1 MASLLVIDDE
11 PSILHAFR
19 RVFDQPEITVC
30 TASTGREG
38 IELFQ
43 RHRPDA
49 VILDVRLPDMSGMDV
64 FQTCRAIDPKVPV
77 ILITGH
83 GSAEMAITAMQQ
95 GAFDYLFK
103 PLELDEVR
111 QLVDRALKV
120 RRAMSVPALTAEET
134 VDGEDGAD
142 LLIGR
147 CPAMLQ
153 VYRDIGRVAAQDV
166 TVLIRG
172 ESGTGKELVAR
183 AIYHHSH
190 RADGPFL
197 AVNCAAIP
205 EGLLE
210 SELFG
215 HERGAFTGADH
226 RRIGKVEQC
235 RGGTLFL
242 DEIGDMPPLLQAK
255 LLRFL
260 QEQEFQRVGG
270 NETLKADVRVLA
282 ATNRNLEQMVED
294 GLFRKDL
301 YYRLSVYT
309 ITLPPLRERADDINL
324 LVEHMVKRFSR
335 ELKTKATL
343 VPADTMNLLRAYS
356 WPGNVREL
364 ESVLKQALLTSSG
377 HVLLPEFLP
386 EQLRGQWAA
395 QETFPD
401 LKAFLMDRIRRGCT
415 DLYALTIAAVD
426 RQIISTVLEHTRGN
440 KLQSA
445 RLLGITRTT
454 LRKKMRALG
463 LEAGGTTAEQDLD
476 WPDSDHPVDSP

>member
-1 MASLLVIDDE
+1 
-11 PSILHAFR
+11 
-19 RVFDQPEITVC
+19 
-30 TASTGREG
+30 
-38 IELFQ
+38 
-43 RHRPDA
+43 
-49 VILDVRLPDMSGMDV
+49 
-64 FQTCRAIDPKVPV
+64 
-77 ILITGH
+77 
-83 GSAEMAITAMQQ
+83 
-95 GAFDYLFK
+95 
-103 PLELDEVR
+103 
-111 QLVDRALKV
+111 
-120 RRAMSVPALTAEET
+120 
-134 VDGEDGAD
+134 
-142 LLIGR
+142 
-147 CPAMLQ
+147 
-153 VYRDIGRVAAQDV
+153 YRDIGRVAAQDV

-215 HERGAFTGADH
+215 YERGAFTGAD
-226 RRIGKVEQC
+226 RQRIGKVEQC

-282 ATNRNLEQMVED
+282 ATNRDLEQMVED

-324 LVEHMVKRFSR
+324 LVEHMIKKFSR
-335 ELKTKATL
+335 EMKTKAVL
-343 VPADTMNLLRAYS
+343 VPADTMNLLRTYS

-401 LKAFLMDRIRRGCT
+401 LKAFLTDCIRRGCT
-415 DLYALTIAAVD
+415 DLYALAIAAVD

-440 KLQSA
+440 KLHSA

-454 LRKKMRALG
+454 LRKKCEPWGWKRVGRPPNKTSIGRTLIILWIVRDHPLLSLCEDQTGGILLTSLSEASSADSTLRRARLCQTWYG
-463 LEAGGTTAEQDLD
+463 SCLKG
-476 WPDSDHPVDSP
+476 DSDS